1 MDELRLDED
10 AIAGVLRGRCFGRT
24 VYAFD
29 TIDSTNLFAKSLA
42 LRGVDGED
50 GTLVYAEHQTAGRG
64 RWGRAWES
72 SRGRG
77 LIFSILL
84 RPPAGGSRIG
94 GITLTAATSVAQV
107 LERDYGLRPKLL
119 WPNDVTLDGRKIA
132 GVLAETQQGRGGTA
146 FAVVGLGINVN
157 QTAADFPSGLAG
169 KAGSLRMALSRPVDR
184 LALLAGLV
192 SQLERDLGRLF
203 SNGLE
208 FALNRWVRRNAIL
221 GMTVTLRTRAGS
233 ATGRVKGF
241 HSDGNLVLVGE
252 DGREKR
258 FSDGEVVEVNDA
270 SGH

>member
-10 AIAGVLRGRCFGRT
+10 ALAGVLRGRGFGKT

-29 TIDSTNLFAKSLA
+29 TVDSTNLFAKSLA
-42 LRGVDGED
+42 LRGLDGND

-64 RWGRAWES
+64 RWGRAWQS

-84 RPPAGGSRIG
+84 RPPGRGGRIG

-107 LERDYGLRPKLL
+107 IERNYDLRPKLL
-119 WPNDVTLDGRKIA
+119 WPNDVTIGGRKIA
-132 GVLAETQQGRGGTA
+132 GVLAETQRGRDGIS

-157 QTAADFPSGLAG
+157 QTESDFPAELAG
-169 KAGSLRMALSRPVDR
+169 KAGSIRMALSHPVDR
-184 LALLAGLV
+184 LALMADLV
-192 SQLERDLGRLF
+192 IQLERDLRRLF
-203 SNGLE
+203 STGLE

-221 GMTVTLRTRAGS
+221 GRTVTLKTREGEAR
-233 ATGRVKGF
+233 GRVKGF
-241 HSDGNLVLVGE
+241 HADGSLILVRE
-252 DGREKR
+252 DGKEKR
-258 FSDGEVVEVNDA
+258 FPDGEVVGVHHA